1 VARRQKKTL
10 ALLIL
15 DLDRFKQINDTLGH
29 SAGDKLL
36 KEVAERLGK
45 CLRDSDTIARGGP
58 AVSTGDTVAR
68 LGGDEFIVCI
78 PDIHRGEDAAKVA
91 RRILDSLKAP
101 FLLQEHEVFVAGS
114 IGISLYPHDGENVE
128 TLLKNADAAVYHAK
142 DCGRGNFQFY
152 DESMNAKALQRLS
165 LENSLRKAL
174 ERNEMLLHFQ
184 PQVDMETGRI
194 IGIEALVRWRNPE
207 LGMVYPGTF
216 IPLAEETGLIQPI
229 GDWVLRTACA
239 QIKAWQKMGHHS
251 LRMAVNLSGR
261 QFRRQ
266 ELAEDVKEAARAVDL
281 HPRALELEIT
291 ESILLQDLEENVR
304 TLKNLKAMGLR
315 ISLDDFGTGYSSLS
329 YLKRFP
335 IDTLKID
342 RSFVQDIT
350 TNPEDGAITS
360 AIIAMAKGLHI
371 APMAEGVERPEQRT
385 FLYRQGCRLMQGFLF
400 GKPMPADL
408 LTPLLERPIL
418 PRRVSGRK
426 K

>member
-1 VARRQKKTL
+1 
-10 ALLIL
+10 
-15 DLDRFKQINDTLGH
+15 
-29 SAGDKLL
+29 
-36 KEVAERLGK
+36 
-45 CLRDSDTIARGGP
+45 
-58 AVSTGDTVAR
+58 
-68 LGGDEFIVCI
+68 
-78 PDIHRGEDAAKVA
+78 
-91 RRILDSLKAP
+91 
-101 FLLQEHEVFVAGS
+101 
-114 IGISLYPHDGENVE
+114 
-128 TLLKNADAAVYHAK
+128 
-142 DCGRGNFQFY
+142 
-152 DESMNAKALQRLS
+152 
-165 LENSLRKAL
+165 
-174 ERNEMLLHFQ
+174 
-184 PQVDMETGRI
+184 
-194 IGIEALVRWRNPE
+194 
-207 LGMVYPGTF
+207 
-216 IPLAEETGLIQPI
+216 
-229 GDWVLRTACA
+229 
-239 QIKAWQKMGHHS
+239 
-251 LRMAVNLSGR
+251 MAVNLSGR